1 MMALH
6 HHSSQEF
13 ATKCIDQFD
22 RLYEESQ
29 DITRV
34 MGISMHTYISGVPH
48 RSKYVEQVYQ
58 HITSK
63 PDVLIW
69 TGEQILDWFKGE
81 LENN

>member
-1 MMALH
+1 
-6 HHSSQEF
+6 
-13 ATKCIDQFD
+13 
-22 RLYEESQ
+22 
-29 DITRV
+29 

-69 TGEQILDWFKGE
+69 TGEQILDWYKDQ
-81 LENN
+81 LKNT